1 MTDISDSLR
10 KNTLTIER
18 FLSRTQFRLIFE
30 ILVIFSF
37 VAFVLLPPLNLLRNV
52 IFEWDDINALIFNDP
67 ILKDAV
73 WVAMFRSIS
82 LSFQIAFV
90 VTIIDII
97 IGIPIAHVLANYEF
111 RGKAALDTI
120 IGVPLAVPTSALG
133 FSVLLFWGSSDGLQ
147 LILPGEGGLFNQGPM
162 LLILGHVAFSFS
174 YVVRNLKGVLE
185 GVDKKVISAGRTLG
199 ASPVSV
205 FRTVTAP
212 MAKEGIIAGAIL
224 AFTRSLG
231 ETGASLLLAGV
242 YETAPIQIVSFM
254 NGFRIPQAAF
264 LSIILIVI
272 SVSLLTG
279 VRQYARKV
287 GLPDLKVYPEF
298 ERAIS
303 SIKVARTRNTFA
315 WLLFTFLVF
324 IPSLFVIFFLASVWN
339 SGSTGNVTDGALYQI
354 FDAPDNK
361 WEALQLS
368 LVTSI
373 EVALLVTII
382 NLILG
387 VPMAYLLVKRPYWGR
402 WRVFLD
408 ALVDIPLV
416 IPSSA
421 LGFSV
426 FLLWGNLGLKLVS
439 PGIWLIVLAH
449 LTFTYPFSVRPM
461 ISYFENYDY
470 SYYEA
475 AQTLGAS
482 EMTSFR
488 RVVLPM
494 LKRGLFSSSILTFTR
509 SLSETGATIIVMG
522 NARTVPV
529 LIVDLVE
536 SEALPA
542 AAFSAVVLILIS
554 FILLLIIRLVEKPS
568 RRN

>member
-1 MTDISDSLR
+1 MLR
-10 KNTLTIER
+10 IER
-18 FLSRTQFRLIFE
+18 FLSRTQFRIVFE
-30 ILVIFSF
+30 ILIILSF
-37 VAFVLLPPLNLLRNV
+37 TAFVLLPPINLLRNV
-52 IFEWDDINALIFNDP
+52 IFEWDDINELIFNDP

-73 WVAMFRSIS
+73 WIAMFRSIS
-82 LSFQIAFV
+82 LSFQIALV

-111 RGKAALDTI
+111 PGKTALDTMI
-120 IGVPLAVPTSALG
+120 DVPLAVPTSALG

-147 LILPGEGGLFNQGPM
+147 LILPGNGGIFNQGPM

-185 GVDKKVISAGRTLG
+185 EVDKNVISAGRTFG

-264 LSIILIVI
+264 LSIILIII
-272 SVSLLTG
+272 SISLLVG

-303 SIKVARTRNTFA
+303 SIKVARTRNVFA
-315 WLLFTFLVF
+315 WLLFAILVF

-339 SGSTGNVTDGALYQI
+339 TGPSGDVNDGALYQI

-361 WEALQLS
+361 WEVLQLS
-368 LVTSI
+368 LITSV

-426 FLLWGNLGLKLVS
+426 FLLWGNLGLKVVN
-439 PGIWLIVLAH
+439 PGVWLIVLAH

-461 ISYFENYDY
+461 ISYFENFDY

-482 EMTSFR
+482 DMTSFR

-509 SLSETGATIIVMG
+509 SLSKTGATMIVMG

-536 SEALPA
+536 SEALLA
-542 AAFSAVVLILIS
+542 AAFSAVLLILIS

-568 RRN
+568 RRK

>member
-120 IGVPLAVPTSALG
+120 IDVPLAVPTSALG

>member
-1 MTDISDSLR
+1 MSIISDSMRQYMLR
-10 KNTLTIER
+10 IER
-18 FLSRTQFRLIFE
+18 FLSRTQFRIVFE
-30 ILVIFSF
+30 ILIILSF
-37 VAFVLLPPLNLLRNV
+37 TAFVLLPPINLLRNV
-52 IFEWDDINALIFNDP
+52 IFEWDDINELIFNDP

-73 WVAMFRSIS
+73 WIAMFRSIS
-82 LSFQIAFV
+82 LSFQIALV

-111 RGKAALDTI
+111 PGKTALDTMI
-120 IGVPLAVPTSALG
+120 DVPLAVPTSALG

-147 LILPGEGGLFNQGPM
+147 LILPGNGGIFNQGPM

-185 GVDKKVISAGRTLG
+185 EVDKNVISAGRTFG

-264 LSIILIVI
+264 LSIILIII
-272 SVSLLTG
+272 SISLLVG

-303 SIKVARTRNTFA
+303 SIKVARTRNVFA
-315 WLLFTFLVF
+315 WLLFAILVF

-339 SGSTGNVTDGALYQI
+339 TGPSGDVNDGALYQI

-361 WEALQLS
+361 WEVLQLS
-368 LVTSI
+368 LITSV

-426 FLLWGNLGLKLVS
+426 FLLWGNLGLKVVN
-439 PGIWLIVLAH
+439 PGVWLIVLAH

-461 ISYFENYDY
+461 ISYFENFDY

-482 EMTSFR
+482 DMTSFR

-542 AAFSAVVLILIS
+542 AAFSAVLLILIS

-568 RRN
+568 RRK